1 MTKSVQPSAVPT
13 HFAVA
18 TQGILK
24 NNALLDVALQ
34 AKITPYQANSTVQA
48 VLAWGQR
55 PSAKAAKQLAKQHNL
70 PVWTAEDGFLR
81 SLDSGTNSRFGA
93 SFILDDLGV
102 YFDSTK
108 PSRLEQLLAVRQAN
122 WQDEQHQRAVSLMAR
137 LTQNELSKYNPST
150 TAPILAELSDG
161 TGDAVLVVDQVA
173 GDASI
178 LGAGADETQFYAM
191 LCHACQSY
199 QTVYIKAHPAARTG
213 FLVDENGNLQLQAVQ
228 FLQNANLD
236 ANRIIILT
244 MHANPIALLK
254 QVQAVYSVSS
264 HLGFEALMLGK
275 TVHCFGVSWYS
286 GFGLTV
292 DHFIDKTGE
301 LFANVAKR
309 RQALGIDRPSVAQ
322 LFYAAYID
330 YSHYANPATKL
341 PCQIEQV
348 IDYLLLNRSQQARL
362 AGSLMAYDFSRW
374 KTDFVR
380 RYADFPKTKLIFK
393 AKTKIRLLLSDKMNA
408 KRVARD
414 DAKALQ
420 NPQDRYLVWGLA
432 SKRALHKKIAKYQN
446 QQTPTIICMED
457 GFIRS
462 NGLGATLIEPLSVVM
477 DFTGVYYDATA
488 PSDLERLL
496 ATVNLSDDEKIRT
509 ERLIATLRQKKVS
522 KYNVGDTDNQAFFQT
537 LQALQADKPNA
548 IVRLVVGQVE
558 DDASVQNCTSQIK
571 TNAELLRRVRA
582 DFADD
587 IIIYKPHPDIEAGL
601 RTGKVDE
608 ATLACADLVASSI
621 AMPDCL
627 NVAGVVHTISSLTGF
642 EAILR
647 GVPVVC
653 YGLPFYAGFGLT
665 TDIVEPD
672 NEPKLTALARRQRA
686 TPLDLY
692 GLVYA
697 TLIAYPVYALPDGY
711 GLATVEEV
719 VAYLY
724 DNPQQ
729 SHSKKRR
736 FGQFFKTNFMKL
748 RQFWLQKYS

>member
-1 MTKSVQPSAVPT
+1 
-13 HFAVA
+13 
-18 TQGILK
+18 
-24 NNALLDVALQ
+24 
-34 AKITPYQANSTVQA
+34 
-48 VLAWGQR
+48 
-55 PSAKAAKQLAKQHNL
+55 
-70 PVWTAEDGFLR
+70 
-81 SLDSGTNSRFGA
+81 
-93 SFILDDLGV
+93 
-102 YFDSTK
+102 
-108 PSRLEQLLAVRQAN
+108 
-122 WQDEQHQRAVSLMAR
+122 
-137 LTQNELSKYNPST
+137 
-150 TAPILAELSDG
+150 
-161 TGDAVLVVDQVA
+161 
-173 GDASI
+173 
-178 LGAGADETQFYAM
+178 
-191 LCHACQSY
+191 
-199 QTVYIKAHPAARTG
+199 
-213 FLVDENGNLQLQAVQ
+213 
-228 FLQNANLD
+228 
-236 ANRIIILT
+236 
-244 MHANPIALLK
+244 
-254 QVQAVYSVSS
+254 
-264 HLGFEALMLGK
+264 MLGK
-275 TVHCFGVSWYS
+275 TVHCFGVSWYA

-292 DHFIDKTGE
+292 DHFADKTGE

-432 SKRALHKKIAKYQN
+432 SKRTLHKKIAKYQN

-477 DFTGVYYDATA
+477 DFTGVYYDATS

-608 ATLACADLVASSI
+608 ATLACADLVASGI

-672 NEPKLTALARRQRA
+672 NEPKLTALARRQRSK
-686 TPLDLY
+686 PLDLY